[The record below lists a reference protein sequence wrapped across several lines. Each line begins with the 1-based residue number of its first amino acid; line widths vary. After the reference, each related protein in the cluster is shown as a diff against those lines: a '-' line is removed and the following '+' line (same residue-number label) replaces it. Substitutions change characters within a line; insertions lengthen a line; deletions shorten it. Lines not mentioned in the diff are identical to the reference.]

1 MRTSSV
7 LVVAGVLCTA
17 LFTSGDAWAQKGR
30 GEGGLQLRSGTKQ
43 LGGVLSFTTSTGIPL
58 EGSGQTTTS
67 YQLNLA
73 PTFGIF
79 AARNFELQVGL
90 NYSMSFGDN
99 AEYTSKLL
107 GFDIGG
113 RYCIDAYLFFV
124 YLGLNFG
131 LDLVFPPES
140 TSGVSQTNI
149 LFSWGVPIGLLL
161 PFNRWVALDVGLRIN
176 FSKNITDGAPNR
188 LSVAVPVGYMGVQAF
203 F

>member
-1 MRTSSV
+1 MRTSS
-7 LVVAGVLCTA
+7 LLVAGVLCTA
-17 LFTSGDAWAQKGR
+17 LFASGEAWAQKGR

-43 LGGVLSFTTSTGIPL
+43 LGGQLSFSTSAGIPL
-58 EGSGQTTTS
+58 ESGNPTTS
-67 YQLNLA
+67 YQLNIA

-79 AARNFELQVGL
+79 AARNFELQVGM

-99 AEYTSKLL
+99 SEYSSKLL
-107 GFDIGG
+107 GVDLGG